1 MQEKEL
7 LERLAALEERVARLE
22 SAPHASFS
30 HHVPAPHHGFP
41 TPAPEG
47 VYMSLIGKGVLI
59 VGGAYVLRALTE
71 LKVLP
76 NGVGV
81 ALGFGYALF
90 WIWRSTPLYA
100 ATGAAIAGALSWEAA
115 TRFHI
120 IGSAG
125 GGVLIA
131 VAALV
136 LLWVAR
142 QRSTPVHAVIAAVMT
157 IIASIGVAIGTGD
170 ALPAALT
177 VAVIGLVVSLSGKWD
192 TYLTAGI
199 AAADDSIAI
208 TLIALTIFER
218 APHDVLTIEIVLVL
232 IAALWAIA
240 PFLSPRW
247 PEVAQAILA
256 TAIGLGGAALLVQ
269 VRGANPA
276 IPAIAAIAM
285 GTLFYWRA
293 SKTRSLSI
301 AGAVAAAIAMLL
313 VTSGLPLSV
322 CFAIAAVVTAK
333 KWPEQSV
340 FWSIGALAFGFT
352 SVIALPVAGAAALI
366 AFVIVREGSYVRFA
380 LLTVCASAALLTIMK
395 LAPAATRSTAAFE
408 WTALLALTI
417 AVLSMLSSR
426 IAEASALARL
436 LLIIAG
442 IKVVVEDLRV
452 GQATTLV
459 ASLALYGGAMLVFAR
474 RRPAGAFNKEEVQ
487 T

>member
-7 LERLAALEERVARLE
+7 QERLAALEERIARLE
-22 SAPHASFS
+22 AAPRASFS
-30 HHVPAPHHGFP
+30 HHIPAPHQGFSK
-41 TPAPEG
+41 PAPEG
-47 VYMSLIGKGVLI
+47 VYVSMIGKAILI

-71 LKVLP
+71 LHVVP
-76 NGVGV
+76 SGVGV
-81 ALGFGYALF
+81 ALGFAYALF
-90 WIWRSTPLYA
+90 WVSRLTPLYA

-131 VAALV
+131 IAALV
-136 LLWVAR
+136 LLW
-142 QRSTPVHAVIAAVMT
+142 RSTQVHAIVAAVMT

-170 ALPAALT
+170 ALPAAIT

-208 TLIALTIFER
+208 TLIALTLFER
-218 APHDVLTIEIVLVL
+218 APHDVLTVEIALVA
-232 IAALWAIA
+232 IAGLWAIA
-240 PFLSPRW
+240 PFVSPRW
-247 PEVAQAILA
+247 PEIAQAILA

-276 IPAIAAIAM
+276 IPAIAAIAA
-285 GTLFYWRA
+285 GTFFYWRSA
-293 SKTRSLSI
+293 KTSLLSI
-301 AGAVAAAIAMLL
+301 AGAVAAAVAMLL
-313 VTSGLPLSV
+313 VTSGLTLSV
-322 CFAIAAVVTAK
+322 CFALAAVITSK
-333 KWPEQSV
+333 RWPEQSV
-340 FWSIGALAFGFT
+340 FWSIGAIAFGFT
-352 SVIALPVAGAAALI
+352 SAIALPIAGAAALI
-366 AFVIVREGSYVRFA
+366 AFLVVREGPAVRFA
-380 LLTVCASAALLTIMK
+380 LLTVFASAALLTIMK
-395 LAPAATRSTAAFE
+395 LAPPASRSLVAFE

-417 AVLSMLSSR
+417 AVLSLLASR
-426 IAEASALARL
+426 IPEAATLARL

-474 RRPAGAFNKEEVQ
+474 RRPAGALNKEEVQ